1 MIKPNAEFDI
11 ITDITIDFL
20 KGNNIKG
27 LILDV
32 DNTLIDLSRNKIE
45 GLDDWINSMI
55 ESGIKI
61 AIVSNGRKK
70 RQIELLTNKH
80 GLIYVFF
87 ALKPFK
93 RGIKKARKELDLC
106 YNEIAE
112 IGDQIFTDVWV
123 SNKTKMFSIL
133 TKPVELEKSFL
144 QKFKRKIEDGYKAR
158 NWGK

>member
-20 KGNNIKG
+20 KENNIKG

-70 RQIELLTNKH
+70 KQIELLTKKH

-93 RGIKKARKELDLC
+93 RGIKKARKELVIKYLQMC
-106 YNEIAE
+106 
-112 IGDQIFTDVWV
+112 G
-123 SNKTKMFSIL
+123 
-133 TKPVELEKSFL
+133 FL
-144 QKFKRKIEDGYKAR
+144 IKLKCFLF
-158 NWGK
+158 

>member
-1 MIKPNAEFDI
+1 MIKPNVEFDI
-11 ITDITIDFL
+11 ITDIGVDFL
-20 KGNNIKG
+20 KENNIKG

-32 DNTLIDLSRNKIE
+32 DNTLIDLSRNKID
-45 GLDDWINSMI
+45 GLDDWIDTIIKSR
-55 ESGIKI
+55 IKI
-61 AIVSNGRKK
+61 AVVSNGRKK
-70 RQIELLTNKH
+70 KQIDLLTKRH

-93 RGIKKARKELDLC
+93 SGIKKAKKELNLC

-123 SNKTKMFSIL
+123 SNRTKMFSIL
-133 TKPVELEKSFL
+133 TKPVEIEKSFL
-144 QKFKRKIEDGYKAR
+144 QKFKRRIENLYKAR

>member
-1 MIKPNAEFDI
+1 MIKPNVEFDI
-11 ITDITIDFL
+11 ITDIGVDFL
-20 KGNNIKG
+20 KENNIKG

-32 DNTLIDLSRNKIE
+32 DNTWIDSIIK
-45 GLDDWINSMI
+45 
-55 ESGIKI
+55 SGIKI
-61 AIVSNGRKK
+61 AVVSNGRKK
-70 RQIELLTNKH
+70 KQIDLLTKKH

-93 RGIKKARKELDLC
+93 SGIKKAKKELNLC

-123 SNKTKMFSIL
+123 SNRTKMFSIL
-133 TKPVELEKSFL
+133 TKPVEMEKSFL
-144 QKFKRKIEDGYKAR
+144 QKFKRKVEDLYKAR

>member
-1 MIKPNAEFDI
+1 MIKPNVEFDI
-11 ITDITIDFL
+11 ITDIGVDFL
-20 KGNNIKG
+20 KENNIKG

-32 DNTLIDLSRNKIE
+32 DNTLIDLSRNKID
-45 GLDDWINSMI
+45 GLDDWIDSI
-55 ESGIKI
+55 IKSGIKI
-61 AIVSNGRKK
+61 AVVSNGRKK
-70 RQIELLTNKH
+70 KQIDLLTKKH

-93 RGIKKARKELDLC
+93 SGIRKAKKELNLC

-123 SNKTKMFSIL
+123 SNRTKMFSIL
-133 TKPVELEKSFL
+133 TKPVEMEKSFL
-144 QKFKRKIEDGYKAR
+144 QKFKRKVEDLYKAR

>member
-1 MIKPNAEFDI
+1 MIKPNVEFDI
-11 ITDITIDFL
+11 ITDIGVDFL
-20 KGNNIKG
+20 RENNIKG

-45 GLDDWINSMI
+45 GLDDWIDSI
-55 ESGIKI
+55 IKSGIKI
-61 AIVSNGRKK
+61 AVVSNGRKK
-70 RQIELLTNKH
+70 KQIDLLTKKH
-80 GLIYVFF
+80 GLIYIFF

-93 RGIKKARKELDLC
+93 SGIKKAKKELNLC

-123 SNKTKMFSIL
+123 SNRTKMFSIL
-133 TKPVELEKSFL
+133 TKPVEMEKSFL
-144 QKFKRKIEDGYKAR
+144 QKFKRRIEDLYKAR

>member
-1 MIKPNAEFDI
+1 MIKPNVEFDI
-11 ITDITIDFL
+11 ITDIGVDFL
-20 KGNNIKG
+20 KENNIKG

-32 DNTLIDLSRNKIE
+32 DNTLIDLSRNKID
-45 GLDDWINSMI
+45 GLDDWIDSI
-55 ESGIKI
+55 IKSGIKI
-61 AIVSNGRKK
+61 AVVSNGRKK
-70 RQIELLTNKH
+70 KQIDLLTKKH

-93 RGIKKARKELDLC
+93 SGIKKAKKELNLC

-123 SNKTKMFSIL
+123 SNRTKMFSIL
-133 TKPVELEKSFL
+133 TNPVEIEKSFL
-144 QKFKRKIEDGYKAR
+144 QKFKRRIEDLYKAR

>member
-1 MIKPNAEFDI
+1 MIKPNVEFDI
-11 ITDITIDFL
+11 ITDIGVDFL
-20 KGNNIKG
+20 KENNIKG

-45 GLDDWINSMI
+45 GLDDWIDSI
-55 ESGIKI
+55 IKSGIKI
-61 AIVSNGRKK
+61 AVVSNGRKK
-70 RQIELLTNKH
+70 KQIELLTKKH
-80 GLIYVFF
+80 ELIYVFF

-93 RGIKKARKELDLC
+93 RGIKKAKKELNLC

-123 SNKTKMFSIL
+123 SNRTKMFSIL
-133 TKPVELEKSFL
+133 TKPVEMEKSFL
-144 QKFKRKIEDGYKAR
+144 QKFKRRIEDLYKAR

>member
-1 MIKPNAEFDI
+1 MIKPNVEFDI
-11 ITDITIDFL
+11 ITDIGVDFL
-20 KGNNIKG
+20 KENNIKG

-32 DNTLIDLSRNKIE
+32 DNTLIDLSRNKID
-45 GLDDWINSMI
+45 GLDDWIDSI
-55 ESGIKI
+55 IKSGIKI
-61 AIVSNGRKK
+61 AVVSNGRKK
-70 RQIELLTNKH
+70 KQIDLLTKKH

-93 RGIKKARKELDLC
+93 SGIKKAKKELNLC

-123 SNKTKMFSIL
+123 SNRTKMLSIL
-133 TKPVELEKSFL
+133 TKPVEMEKSFL
-144 QKFKRKIEDGYKAR
+144 QKFKRKVEDLYKAR

>member
-20 KGNNIKG
+20 KENNIKG

-70 RQIELLTNKH
+70 KQIELLTKKH

-133 TKPVELEKSFL
+133 TKSVEMEKSFL

>member
-20 KGNNIKG
+20 KENNIKG

-70 RQIELLTNKH
+70 KQIEFWICVIMK
-80 GLIYVFF
+80 
-87 ALKPFK
+87 
-93 RGIKKARKELDLC
+93 
-106 YNEIAE
+106 
-112 IGDQIFTDVWV
+112 
-123 SNKTKMFSIL
+123 
-133 TKPVELEKSFL
+133 L
-144 QKFKRKIEDGYKAR
+144 QK
-158 NWGK
+158 

>member
-20 KGNNIKG
+20 KENNIKG

-45 GLDDWINSMI
+45 GLDYWINSMI

-70 RQIELLTNKH
+70 KQIELLTNKH

-133 TKPVELEKSFL
+133 TKPVEMEKSFL

>member
-11 ITDITIDFL
+11 ITDIGVDFL
-20 KGNNIKG
+20 KENNIKG

-32 DNTLIDLSRNKIE
+32 DNTLIDLSKNKID
-45 GLDDWINSMI
+45 GLDDWIDSI
-55 ESGIKI
+55 IKSGIKI
-61 AIVSNGRKK
+61 AVVSNGRKK
-70 RQIELLTNKH
+70 KQIDLLTKKH

-93 RGIKKARKELDLC
+93 SGIKKAKKELNLC

-123 SNKTKMFSIL
+123 SNRTKMFSIL
-133 TKPVELEKSFL
+133 TKPVEMEKSFL
-144 QKFKRKIEDGYKAR
+144 QTFKRKVEDLYKAR

>member
-1 MIKPNAEFDI
+1 MIKPNVEFDI
-11 ITDITIDFL
+11 ITDIGVDFL
-20 KGNNIKG
+20 KG

-45 GLDDWINSMI
+45 GLDDWIDSI
-55 ESGIKI
+55 IKSGIKI
-61 AIVSNGRKK
+61 AVVSNGIKK
-70 RQIELLTNKH
+70 KQIDLLTKKH

-93 RGIKKARKELDLC
+93 SGIKKAKKELNLC

-123 SNKTKMFSIL
+123 SNRTKMFSIL
-133 TKPVELEKSFL
+133 TKPVEMEKNFL
-144 QKFKRKIEDGYKAR
+144 QKFKRKVEDLYKAR

>member
-11 ITDITIDFL
+11 ITDIGVDFL
-20 KGNNIKG
+20 KENNIKG

-32 DNTLIDLSRNKIE
+32 DNTLIDLSRNKID
-45 GLDDWINSMI
+45 GLDDWIDSI
-55 ESGIKI
+55 IKSGIKI
-61 AIVSNGRKK
+61 AVVSNGRKK
-70 RQIELLTNKH
+70 KQINLLTKKH

-93 RGIKKARKELDLC
+93 SGIKKAKKELNLC

-112 IGDQIFTDVWV
+112 IGDQIFTDVLV
-123 SNKTKMFSIL
+123 SNRTKMFSIL
-133 TKPVELEKSFL
+133 TKPVEMEKSFL
-144 QKFKRKIEDGYKAR
+144 QKFKRRVEDLYKAR

>member
-20 KGNNIKG
+20 KENNIKG

-45 GLDDWINSMI
+45 GLDYWINSMI

-70 RQIELLTNKH
+70 KQIELLTNKH

-133 TKPVELEKSFL
+133 TKPVEMEKSFL
-144 QKFKRKIEDGYKAR
+144 QKFKRKIEAGYKAR
-158 NWGK
+158 NWRK

>member
-1 MIKPNAEFDI
+1 MIKPNVEFDI
-11 ITDITIDFL
+11 ITDIGVDFL
-20 KGNNIKG
+20 KENNIKG

-32 DNTLIDLSRNKIE
+32 DNTLIDLSKNKID
-45 GLDDWINSMI
+45 GLDDWIDSI
-55 ESGIKI
+55 IKSGIKI
-61 AIVSNGRKK
+61 AVVSNGRKK
-70 RQIELLTNKH
+70 KQIDLLTKKH

-93 RGIKKARKELDLC
+93 SGIKKAKKELNLC

-123 SNKTKMFSIL
+123 SNRTKMFSIL
-133 TKPVELEKSFL
+133 TKPVEMEKSFL
-144 QKFKRKIEDGYKAR
+144 QKFKRRIEDLYKAR

>member
-20 KGNNIKG
+20 KENNIKG

-55 ESGIKI
+55 ESGINI

-133 TKPVELEKSFL
+133 TKPVEMEKSFL

>member
-1 MIKPNAEFDI
+1 MIKPNVEFDI
-11 ITDITIDFL
+11 ITDIGVDFL
-20 KGNNIKG
+20 KENNIKG

-32 DNTLIDLSRNKIE
+32 DNTLIDLSRNKID
-45 GLDDWINSMI
+45 GLDDWIDSI
-55 ESGIKI
+55 IKSGIKI
-61 AIVSNGRKK
+61 AVVSNGRKK
-70 RQIELLTNKH
+70 KQIDLLTKKH

-93 RGIKKARKELDLC
+93 SGIKKAKKELNLC

-123 SNKTKMFSIL
+123 SNRTKMFSIL
-133 TKPVELEKSFL
+133 TKPVEMEKSFL
-144 QKFKRKIEDGYKAR
+144 QKFKRRIEDLYKTR

>member
-1 MIKPNAEFDI
+1 MIKPNVGFDI
-11 ITDITIDFL
+11 ITDIGVDFL
-20 KGNNIKG
+20 KENNIKG

-32 DNTLIDLSRNKIE
+32 DNTLIDLSRNKID
-45 GLDDWINSMI
+45 GLDDWIDSI
-55 ESGIKI
+55 IKSGIKI
-61 AIVSNGRKK
+61 AVVSNGRKK
-70 RQIELLTNKH
+70 KQIDLLTKKH

-93 RGIKKARKELDLC
+93 SGIKKAKKELNLC

-123 SNKTKMFSIL
+123 SNRTKMFSIL
-133 TKPVELEKSFL
+133 TKPVEMEKSFL
-144 QKFKRKIEDGYKAR
+144 QKFKRKVEDLYKAR

>member
-1 MIKPNAEFDI
+1 MIKPNVEFDI
-11 ITDITIDFL
+11 ITDIGVDFL
-20 KGNNIKG
+20 KENNIKG

-32 DNTLIDLSRNKIE
+32 DNTLIDLSRNKID
-45 GLDDWINSMI
+45 GLDDWIDSI
-55 ESGIKI
+55 IKSGIKI
-61 AIVSNGRKK
+61 AVVSNGRKK
-70 RQIELLTNKH
+70 KQIDLLTKKH

-93 RGIKKARKELDLC
+93 SGIKKAKKELNLC

-123 SNKTKMFSIL
+123 SNRTKMFSVL
-133 TKPVELEKSFL
+133 TKPVEMEKSFL
-144 QKFKRKIEDGYKAR
+144 QKFKRRIEDLYKAR

>member
-112 IGDQIFTDVWV
+112 IGDQLFTDVCV
-123 SNKTKMFSIL
+123 SNKVKMFSIL
-133 TKPVELEKSFL
+133 TKPVEMEKSFIPRI
-144 QKFKRKIEDGYKAR
+144 KRKIENGYKAK

>member
-55 ESGIKI
+55 ES
-61 AIVSNGRKK
+61 VLRLQLFQMVERKDK
-70 RQIELLTNKH
+70 LS
-80 GLIYVFF
+80 Y
-87 ALKPFK
+87 
-93 RGIKKARKELDLC
+93 
-106 YNEIAE
+106 
-112 IGDQIFTDVWV
+112 
-123 SNKTKMFSIL
+123 
-133 TKPVELEKSFL
+133 
-144 QKFKRKIEDGYKAR
+144 
-158 NWGK
+158 

>member
-1 MIKPNAEFDI
+1 MIKPNVEFDI
-11 ITDITIDFL
+11 ITDIGVDFL
-20 KGNNIKG
+20 KENNIKG

-32 DNTLIDLSRNKIE
+32 DNTLIDLSINKID
-45 GLDDWINSMI
+45 GLDDWIDSI
-55 ESGIKI
+55 IKSGIKI
-61 AIVSNGRKK
+61 AVVSNGRKK
-70 RQIELLTNKH
+70 KQIDLLTKKH

-93 RGIKKARKELDLC
+93 SGIKKAKKELNLC

-123 SNKTKMFSIL
+123 SNRTKMFSIL
-133 TKPVELEKSFL
+133 TKPVEMEKSFL
-144 QKFKRKIEDGYKAR
+144 QKFKRRIEDLYKAR

>member
-20 KGNNIKG
+20 KENNIKG

-80 GLIYVFF
+80 RLIYVFF

-133 TKPVELEKSFL
+133 TKPVEMEKSFL

-158 NWGK
+158 NWRK

>member
-20 KGNNIKG
+20 KENNIKG

-133 TKPVELEKSFL
+133 TKPVEMEKSFL

>member
-20 KGNNIKG
+20 KENNIKG

-45 GLDDWINSMI
+45 GLDDWINAMI

-70 RQIELLTNKH
+70 KQIGLLTKKH

-133 TKPVELEKSFL
+133 TKPVEMEKSFL

>member
-1 MIKPNAEFDI
+1 MIKPNVEFDI
-11 ITDITIDFL
+11 ITDIGVDFL
-20 KGNNIKG
+20 KENNIKG

-32 DNTLIDLSRNKIE
+32 DNTLIDLSKNKID
-45 GLDDWINSMI
+45 GFDDWIDSI
-55 ESGIKI
+55 IKSGIKI
-61 AIVSNGRKK
+61 AVVSNGRKK
-70 RQIELLTNKH
+70 KQIDLLTKKH

-93 RGIKKARKELDLC
+93 SGIKKAKKELNLC

-123 SNKTKMFSIL
+123 SNRTKMFSIL
-133 TKPVELEKSFL
+133 TKPVEMEKSFL
-144 QKFKRKIEDGYKAR
+144 QKFKRKVEDLYKAR

>member
-133 TKPVELEKSFL
+133 TKPVEMEKSFL